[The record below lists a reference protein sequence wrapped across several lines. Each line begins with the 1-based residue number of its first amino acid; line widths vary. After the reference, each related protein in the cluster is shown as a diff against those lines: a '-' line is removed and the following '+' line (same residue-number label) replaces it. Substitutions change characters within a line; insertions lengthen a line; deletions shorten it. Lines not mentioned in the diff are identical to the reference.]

1 MSRISNFT
9 KRVITGL
16 ARGHA
21 YAPLAGS
28 PAEAERPFSS

>member
-1 MSRISNFT
+1 MTRISNFT
-9 KRVITGL
+9 RRVLDGL

-28 PAEAERPFSS
+28 PADAKRPFSS

>member
-1 MSRISNFT
+1 MSRITNFT
-9 KRVITGL
+9 KRVINGL

-28 PAEAERPFSS
+28 PADAKRPFSS